1 MKNLNTFLLLII
13 SLSLYSQKNKLD
25 SISQKLDE
33 VNITTKKKVFEKK
46 VDRFVY
52 NIENAVSSAGGSA
65 TDALKRTPGINIIN
79 DQITLFGGGNLMLL
93 VNEKRIQLD
102 QKDLINYIESI
113 PIENIQSIE
122 LITTPPSEFQAEGVG
137 GIINIVLKKIKKD
150 QWNARINGSYIQ
162 ATFPTYKLDGNYTY
176 QKNKLSIGLNV
187 NTVKGSKNRVG
198 TTSYYYPNQLWNGTV
213 DDVVNQESIQS
224 RFNIDYQI
232 SDKTTIGL
240 QYNGGF
246 SNPLNN
252 SNTKS
257 DLIKR
262 NSNSLDSLLVAHSDL
277 ENKIENHGLNLN
289 FVTKLDTLGKSFEV
303 NIDYFNYKNDTKNSS
318 ITTNFLPNGL
328 LANATSM
335 ITNENQQDINNYSG
349 EIIYNHPTK
358 LANFKMGG
366 RIAKNITKNI
376 YDYQNIL
383 NNNLT
388 SDNQKF
394 DFYEDNQALFVSANR
409 KLNPKWTLQAG
420 LRMEATQT
428 EAITN
433 QTTESEINNY
443 IKFFPSAYIL
453 YIPNENFSYSLSYS
467 KRINRPSYSFLSP
480 LRLYSNNNS
489 YSEGNP
495 QLTPSFN
502 HKLELNINYKN
513 KLNTWIFANR
523 EENGFNFLTRPLENL
538 QVYTG
543 YNFYTQSEIGI
554 SQRYTFKA
562 IKEIETAFQYA
573 TYYKDV
579 KTNVDFVDDV
589 TNLSGNVSIT
599 NSFALNK
606 SKTLQA
612 EIYYWYNFPSY
623 WVVYHCES
631 NSTFDIGVRWKSK
644 NNKWNAS
651 VNISDIFNQN
661 IFHYNYSPN
670 NIYTDIRRIND
681 TRNIRFSLSYS
692 FGNST
697 ISKEERQGSV
707 SDEKQRLGN

>member
-358 LANFKMGG
+358 LANFKVGG
-366 RIAKNITKNI
+366 RLAKNITKNI
-376 YDYQNIL
+376 YGYQNIL

-409 KLNPKWTLQAG
+409 KLNSKWTLQAG

-589 TNLSGNVSIT
+589 TNLSGNISIT